1 MESEL
6 FWYYI
11 SSTSKSYSSNYY
23 SLNENYI
30 KNFGIC
36 DMDKSEEEFLI
47 GESDKD
53 VINNFLEKK
62 YDIFL

>member
-1 MESEL
+1 
-6 FWYYI
+6 
-11 SSTSKSYSSNYY
+11 
-23 SLNENYI
+23 
-30 KNFGIC
+30 
-36 DMDKSEEEFLI
+36 MDKSEEEFLI